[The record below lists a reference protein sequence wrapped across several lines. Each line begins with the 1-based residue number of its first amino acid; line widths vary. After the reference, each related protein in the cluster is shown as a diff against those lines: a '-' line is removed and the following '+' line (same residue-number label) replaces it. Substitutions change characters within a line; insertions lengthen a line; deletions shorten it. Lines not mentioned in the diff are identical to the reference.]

1 MKSSEKKYFPMFVD
15 LTDKKVVVAG
25 AGTIAKRRIRA
36 MLEFTEHLTV
46 IAPEVNPELRTLEEQ
61 GKLTVLRK
69 AYEREDLYDAAL
81 VIAAT
86 NDKKTN
92 EDIYAACK
100 CLGIPVNVCNDR
112 DKCDFYFPG
121 IATCGNTVIGVS
133 TNGREKRRQQAL
145 AKQMEKQGACC
156 SAEADLEKACK
167 TALQRADQE
176 GFDVVLFAGSL
187 YLIGAARGIL
197 RHILEEKRK

>member
-15 LTDKKVVVAG
+15 LTDKKVVIVG

-36 MLEFTEHLTV
+36 MLEFTEYLTV

-61 GKLTVLRK
+61 GKLTVLRR

-86 NDKKTN
+86 NDKKMN

-145 AKQMEKQGACC
+145 AEQIEQMLAQETKPE
-156 SAEADLEKACK
+156 EASVNE
-167 TALQRADQE
+167 
-176 GFDVVLFAGSL
+176 
-187 YLIGAARGIL
+187 
-197 RHILEEKRK
+197 

>member
-1 MKSSEKKYFPMFVD
+1 MFVD

-86 NDKKTN
+86 NDNLTN

-133 TNGREKRRQQAL
+133 TNGRGKRRQQAL
-145 AKQMEKQGACC
+145 AEQIEQV
-156 SAEADLEKACK
+156 LW
-167 TALQRADQE
+167 QE
-176 GFDVVLFAGSL
+176 TKP
-187 YLIGAARGIL
+187 
-197 RHILEEKRK
+197 EETSVSE

>member
-36 MLEFTEHLTV
+36 MLEFAGHLTV
-46 IAPEVNPELRTLEEQ
+46 IAPEVNPELRVLEEQ

-86 NDKKTN
+86 NDKKLN

-145 AKQMEKQGACC
+145 AEQIEQMLLQEKKA
-156 SAEADLEKACK
+156 SDEASVNE
-167 TALQRADQE
+167 
-176 GFDVVLFAGSL
+176 
-187 YLIGAARGIL
+187 
-197 RHILEEKRK
+197 

>member
-1 MKSSEKKYFPMFVD
+1 MKSNEKKYFPMFVD
-15 LTDKKVVVAG
+15 LTDKKVVIVG

-36 MLEFTEHLTV
+36 MLEFTEYLTV
-46 IAPEVNPELRTLEEQ
+46 IAPEVNPELRTLEGQ
-61 GKLTVLRK
+61 GKLTVLRR

-86 NDKKTN
+86 NDKKMN

-145 AKQMEKQGACC
+145 AEQIEQMLAQEMKPE
-156 SAEADLEKACK
+156 EASVNE
-167 TALQRADQE
+167 
-176 GFDVVLFAGSL
+176 
-187 YLIGAARGIL
+187 
-197 RHILEEKRK
+197 